1 MKFDKYYLGGLILI
15 LMAFLLYFTSFL
27 DMFIRPFFQI
37 ILMGSSK
44 GKDVLFF
51 GIFGLFLILSRF
63 SEKHK
68 FNILNKSNKFY
79 LKLTLYLL
87 ILIGLIG
94 IITEIYIRLVLN
106 LPINSTFIVVNPSMT
121 STSIMH
127 SHVFKSIFGFI
138 ASSIIHNIPHG
149 IHVGNSL
156 EHYIPDI
163 VKFSFILMVIL
174 FITMIKA
181 CENRSSLN
189 RIFTVFF
196 FTCGIIGIMD
206 GGIFSTPGVGG
217 IFGCLVILYDGYLL
231 DRISPLISSKEKETI
246 INNLNENPGGEFTTI
261 VDFKTFKIRL
271 FQDLSKVFNNL
282 KNHKIEINHIKVIL
296 PYLILIFI
304 IILRF
309 ALIFAVAQTAYYEVD
324 ILNPHDS
331 INLEDYGV
339 ISVVDE
345 NNRSIYYLSS
355 NHNEMILLNS
365 LANRLHSKCDSFS
378 ITWNA
383 YSYL

>member
-1 MKFDKYYLGGLILI
+1 MKFDKYYIGGLILI
-15 LMAFLLYFTSFL
+15 IFACLLYFTSFL

-79 LKLTLYLL
+79 LKLTLSLL
-87 ILIGLIG
+87 IIIGLIG
-94 IITEIYIRLVLN
+94 IVTEIYIRLVLN

-127 SHVFKSIFGFI
+127 SHVFKSIFGYI
-138 ASSIIHNIPHG
+138 VSSIIHHIPNG

-181 CENRSSLN
+181 CENRCTLN

-206 GGIFSTPGVGG
+206 GGLFSTPGVGG
-217 IFGCLVILYDGYLL
+217 IFGCLVIIYNGYLIN
-231 DRISPLISSKEKETI
+231 RISPLISSKGKDTI
-246 INNLNENPGGEFTTI
+246 KNNLKENPDSEFTTI
-261 VDFKTFKIRL
+261 VDLKTFKISL
-271 FQDLSKVFNNL
+271 FQDLTKVYKNL
-282 KNHKIEINHIKVIL
+282 KSHKIEIRHLKLVL
-296 PYLILIFI
+296 PYLVLILI

-309 ALIFAVAQTAYYEVD
+309 ALIFAMAQTAYYEVD

-331 INLEDYGV
+331 INLDDYGV